1 MPVSMMVTVMHTE
14 DVAVV
19 GGTAG
24 GIGENGIGLGEEGE
38 GVRGVWVGRI
48 GIRVVSLG
56 EGVEGPNELSV
67 RSSLLMSLIKTYF
80 LISAGVASCRTF
92 SRS

>member
-1 MPVSMMVTVMHTE
+1 MMPVSMMMPMVHAE

-19 GGTAG
+19 GCAAG
-24 GIGENGIGLGEEGE
+24 CVGEDGVGLGEEGE
-38 GVRGVWVGRI
+38 GVRGVWVGGI
-48 GIRVVSLG
+48 GVGMVSFG
-56 EGVEGPNELSV
+56 EGVEGSEVLLGNGF
-67 RSSLLMSLIKTYF
+67 SLCLIRTHF